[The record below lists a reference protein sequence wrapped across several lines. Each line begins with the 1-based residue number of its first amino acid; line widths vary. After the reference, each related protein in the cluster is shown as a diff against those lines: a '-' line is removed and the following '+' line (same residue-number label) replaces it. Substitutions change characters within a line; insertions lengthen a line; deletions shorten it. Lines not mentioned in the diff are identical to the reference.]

1 MQKLKYLKS
10 LVITGLL
17 LLAVVSQ
24 AQTIPANAMQLAQ
37 AELQKRGLRE
47 SEVRERLLAEGI
59 NVDALQPAEFAAY
72 QERIIAVLDAMEAEK
87 KGAAN
92 PVTTGNT
99 GAQQSAGQVLRPTSQ
114 PGVSVTAGNTGAVRQ
129 GNAGSVRQGNA
140 GPVMQNGVARQNGSG
155 NLRQGTSGNTI
166 KTPNGGVLL
175 NRNASGGMLQNRNA
189 SGGMLSAGARDSLNL
204 WYAMQDSIAA
214 EKPDSSRWKTPI
226 YGHDFFANR
235 MFEVVTAGDAM
246 QVPDTYI
253 LGEGDVVHITLFGAS
268 QTDIQQRIAP
278 DGSIKPAN
286 APRIYLKGLSVAQ
299 ARPVIRESLSRFYLF
314 RDDQFALSVVTART
328 LLVNVLGEIR
338 QAGGFYLSAVN
349 SALNALS
356 AAGGPTEIGSV
367 RNIQLIRGTQRRT
380 IDLYEFMNDPTTQH
394 KMELQNNDILFVPP
408 LGNVVVVE
416 GAVKRPMRY
425 EMQKKETLA
434 DLIRYAGGLAMNAN
448 PDYVHIQRF
457 DAGREKFYEWNLA
470 DVLSGKVKVELLD
483 GDIVRLMSVQLPAE
497 NYVEVT
503 GSVHFPGKYDVESN
517 PNLGAVLAKARL
529 NSQAKSDRVF
539 VERTRLD
546 NTIELLSVAYEGPQT
561 RFELQPK
568 DKIRV
573 LDLQQFGRS
582 DTIYVSGEVKKPFR
596 KVVSVGSR
604 LSVGEAIQYAGG
616 TRMNVYPVAWIFRK
630 SLENPLKM
638 TYVKVDLK
646 KDSALLLQPGDSLNV
661 YDNRTYTNIGQLS
674 ISGAVKRPGSFTFD
688 ASLSLRDLLL
698 NAGGLNVGAAYNRIE
713 VFRVV
718 LSPTER
724 TRLQLHSLQI
734 DSSYNIVTPANFQ
747 LQPYDHV
754 VVRMTPDFTLGR
766 TMEINGQVRY
776 PGIYVLESKETT
788 LNDVI
793 KMAGGLLND
802 ADPYGARLFRTYKNR
817 GNIIIQLDKA
827 MKRSSKIRHNP
838 ILFEG
843 DVLNINR
850 MENTVTI
857 MSEGTRIAQYSVD
870 PETQDSM
877 KVVIYQG
884 RRSAGWYVRNYA
896 GGFQKNVDRNSVS
909 VTYPNN
915 QMQSTKRVL
924 FFRSYP
930 KVEPGSIIT
939 MKMDAEKIEKE
950 NKPREKG
957 DLERT
962 LSTSLSTLMSTLS
975 IILLMRQL

>member
-1 MQKLKYLKS
+1 MLLTSIAS
-10 LVITGLL
+10 L
-17 LLAVVSQ
+17 

-37 AELQKRGLRE
+37 AELQKRGLNE

-59 NVDALQPAEFAAY
+59 NIDALQPAEFAAY
-72 QERIIAVLDAMEAEK
+72 QDKILAILDTLEAEK
-87 KGAAN
+87 KGASA
-92 PVTTGNT
+92 PSGTA
-99 GAQQSAGQVLRPTSQ
+99 AQRGSTSSQPLKPTSQ
-114 PGVSVTAGNTGAVRQ
+114 PGKSVQPSPGNFSANQLRAQQNAAAGQGGAKGMVSQGGAKGMADPNGATGMTGATNGMSGKERAAGNA
-129 GNAGSVRQGNA
+129 A
-140 GPVMQNGVARQNGSG
+140 AR
-155 NLRQGTSGNTI
+155 
-166 KTPNGGVLL
+166 GGQYHDLYL
-175 NRNASGGMLQNRNA
+175 A
-189 SGGMLSAGARDSLNL
+189 
-204 WYAMQDSIAA
+204 DSI
-214 EKPDSSRWKTPI
+214 ETEFVDSARWYTPI

-286 APRIYLKGLSVAQ
+286 APRIYLKGLSLAQ

-314 RDDQFALSVVTART
+314 RDDQLAVSVVTART
-328 LLVNVLGEIR
+328 VLVNVLGETR

-408 LGNVVVVE
+408 LGNVVLVE

-425 EMQKKETLA
+425 EMHKNENLA

-448 PDYVHIQRF
+448 PDYVNIQRF
-457 DAGREKFYEWNLA
+457 AGGQEKYYEWNLA
-470 DVLSGKVKVELLD
+470 DVMAGKVKVDLLD
-483 GDIVRLMSVQLPAE
+483 GDIVRLMAVQQPAE
-497 NYVEVT
+497 NFVEVT
-503 GSVHFPGKYDVESN
+503 GSVNFPGKYDVEANRS
-517 PNLGAVLAKARL
+517 LGEVLAKARL
-529 NSQAKSDRVF
+529 NSQAKTDRVF
-539 VERTRLD
+539 VERTRPD
-546 NTIELLSVAYEGPQT
+546 NTIELLSVPYQGAQT
-561 RFELQPK
+561 SFELQPK
-568 DKIRV
+568 DKIKV

-582 DTIYVSGEVKKPFR
+582 DTVYVSGEVKRPFR
-596 KVVSVGSR
+596 KVLAVGNRFSI
-604 LSVGEAIQYAGG
+604 GEAIQFAGG
-616 TRMNVYPVAWIFRK
+616 LKTNVYPVAYIFRK
-630 SLENPLKM
+630 NLENPLKM
-638 TYVKVDLK
+638 TYLKVDLK
-646 KDSALLLQPGDSLNV
+646 KDSALLLQPGDSLNI
-661 YDNRTYTNIGQLS
+661 YDNRTYGNVGQLS
-674 ISGAVKRPGSFTFD
+674 ISGAVKKPGLFTFD
-688 ASLSLRDLLL
+688 ASLSLKDLLI

-734 DSSYNIVTPANFQ
+734 DSAFNIVSPAHFQ

-776 PGIYVLESKETT
+776 PGIYVLESKETR

-793 KMAGGLLND
+793 EMAGGLLND
-802 ADPYGARLFRTYKNR
+802 ADPYGASLFRTYKNR
-817 GNIIIQLDKA
+817 GNVIIQLDKA
-827 MKRSSKIRHNP
+827 MKRSSKIRYNP

-857 MSEGTRIAQYSVD
+857 LSEGTRIAQYSVD
-870 PETQDSM
+870 PDANDSM

-884 RRSAGWYVRNYA
+884 PRSAGWYVRNYA
-896 GGFQKNVDRNSVS
+896 GGFQKNVDRRSVS

-915 QMQSTKRVL
+915 QMQSTKTFL

-930 KVEPGSIIT
+930 KVEPGSTIT
-939 MKMDAEKIEKE
+939 MKMDREKVEKE
-950 NKPREKG
+950 NTPKEKG

-962 LSTSLSTLMSTLS
+962 LSTSLSTLMSSLS
-975 IILLMRQL
+975 IILLLRQL